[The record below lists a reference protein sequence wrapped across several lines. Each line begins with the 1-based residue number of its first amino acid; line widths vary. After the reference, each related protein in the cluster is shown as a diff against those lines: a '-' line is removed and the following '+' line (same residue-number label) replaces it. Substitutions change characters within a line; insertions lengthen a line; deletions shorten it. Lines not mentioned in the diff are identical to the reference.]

1 MELLFFWFA
10 FAVLCAVIA
19 GSKGRSSGL
28 WLMLGAVFGI
38 FALIAVIAMP
48 AVNADN

>member
-1 MELLFFWFA
+1 MELFIFWIA

-19 GSKGRSSGL
+19 SSKGRSGFG
-28 WLMLGAVFGI
+28 WLVLGAIFGL

-48 AVNADN
+48 AVKGSE